1 MNKNKII
8 FAIIWAIILVLVIFA
23 ALNLRSSEPKQQ
35 AASSWNSFDIWI
47 LWDEEAW
54 FTEFLTGFKQAN
66 PKYANKTNITVES
79 FSDYDSYFYSLVSAF
94 AKWEWPDIFVLNNS
108 EQSVLEDNI
117 IGIDPGLISPS
128 DFRKAYKWV
137 FWDDLISRTWEG
149 VEFLKWI
156 PVWYESLWVFYN
168 RRYFKSADFTSWT
181 SLASATEKLAEKNK
195 WKLIPIALWSS
206 NSTTHASS
214 IFTQLLALPW
224 ESWLDKVSTQ
234 NLSQA
239 LQTYESYGDESGDN
253 WYNTLVSNNPW
264 KSDLDLFSLWEVAA
278 VVWYPRTLQQI
289 DEKWYRST
297 FLLATPFPSYAWVDH
312 NTLIDYNYFVINKSS
327 NDPDLAISL
336 LSYMTTDDGAEGYLD
351 SFPYY
356 LPARISLEDDMLEEK
371 VDDWY
376 NVVYKDFYD
385 RSSILTSFNKWIKQ
399 IYDRDVV
406 SILSDW
412 SLSQSRFNELKA
424 SILCK
429 SSKALTLENLS
440 WNCN

>member
-8 FAIIWAIILVLVIFA
+8 FAIIWAILLVLVILA
-23 ALNLRSSEPKQQ
+23 ALNLRWSEPRQTST
-35 AASSWNSFDIWI
+35 SSWDSFDIWI
-47 LWDEEAW
+47 LWDETAS
-54 FTEFLTGFKQAN
+54 FTEFLTEFKQAN

-94 AKWEWPDIFVLNNS
+94 SKWEWPDVFVLNNS

-117 IGIDPGLISPS
+117 IGIDPTLISPS

-137 FWDDLISRTWEG
+137 FGDDLISRTWEW

-156 PVWYESLWVFYN
+156 PVWYESLGIFYN
-168 RRYFKSADFTSWT
+168 RRYFKSVDFDSWT
-181 SLASATEKLAEKNK
+181 SLASAAASISEKNK
-195 WKLIPIALWSS
+195 WKLIPLGLWSS
-206 NSTTHASS
+206 NGTTYAPD
-214 IFTQLLALPW
+214 IFTQLLALSG
-224 ESWLDKVSTQ
+224 ESWLDKISTQ
-234 NLSQA
+234 TLAQA
-239 LQTYESYGDESGDN
+239 LQTYESYGDENGDN
-253 WYNTLVSNNPW
+253 WYNGLISNNPW

-278 VVWYPRTLQQI
+278 VIWYPRTLQQI

-297 FLLATPFPSYAWVDH
+297 FLLATSFPSYAWVDH
-312 NTLIDYNYFVINKSS
+312 NTLVDYNYFAINKAST
-327 NDPDLAISL
+327 DVDLGISL
-336 LSYMTTDDGAEGYLD
+336 LSYMTTDDGAEKYLD
-351 SFPYY
+351 VFPYY
-356 LPARISLEDDMLEEK
+356 LPAKISLEDDMLEEK
-371 VDDWY
+371 IDDSY

-406 SILSDW
+406 SILADD
-412 SLSQSRFNELKA
+412 SLSQSRFNTLKA

-440 WNCN
+440 WKCN